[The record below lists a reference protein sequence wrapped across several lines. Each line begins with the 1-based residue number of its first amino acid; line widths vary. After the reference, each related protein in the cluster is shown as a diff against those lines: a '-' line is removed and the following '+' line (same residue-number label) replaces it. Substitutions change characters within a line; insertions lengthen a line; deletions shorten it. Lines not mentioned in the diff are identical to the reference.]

1 MLTALMQ
8 ELSTEWELTEPLPQ
22 EIPGVYK
29 VPLDEGVSFS
39 VTSLME
45 GSQTGLVLTSNLAA
59 IPRGEEERLYTHALL
74 GNLFGQGTKQAVLGL
89 NESGSLLT
97 LSRYIDYDVNFQEFR
112 EIIED
117 FINTIDFWREEIL
130 KHQ

>member
-1 MLTALMQ
+1 MLSALMQ
-8 ELSTEWELTEPLPQ
+8 ELSKEWELEGPLPQ

-39 VTSLME
+39 ITSLIE
-45 GSQTGLVLTSNLAA
+45 GNQTGIVLTSNLAA
-59 IPRGEEERLYTHALL
+59 IPRGSEEKLFTHALL
-74 GNLFGQGTKQAVLGL
+74 GNLFGQGTKQAILGL

>member
-8 ELSTEWELTEPLPQ
+8 ELSKEWELDKPLPQ
-22 EIPGVYK
+22 ETPGVYK

-39 VTSLME
+39 ITSLTE
-45 GSQTGLVLTSNLAA
+45 GNQTGLVLTSNLAA

-97 LSRYIDYDVNFQEFR
+97 LSRYIDYDVSFQEFR

>member
-8 ELSTEWELTEPLPQ
+8 ELSKEWELEGSLPQ
-22 EIPGVYK
+22 ESPGVYK

-39 VTSLME
+39 ITSLND
-45 GSQTGLVLTSNLAA
+45 GNHTGLVLTSNLAA
-59 IPRGEEERLYTHALL
+59 IPKGDEERLYTQALL
-74 GNLFGQGTKQAVLGL
+74 GNLFGQGTNKAVLGL

-97 LSRYIDYDVNFQEFR
+97 LSRYIDYDVNYQEFR